1 MPDATPPNTKTIVLY
16 DGWCSVCSASAT
28 KLRRMDTHNRLDM
41 IDLRQDPSI
50 IDTYALDPKEVRRV
64 MHAITPEGEM
74 LVAMDAL
81 RATMRA
87 VGRGW
92 MLAWT
97 RIPIV
102 SWVCDR
108 FYMWF
113 ADNRLRFFKRKHA
126 CDDACSID

>member
-1 MPDATPPNTKTIVLY
+1 
-16 DGWCSVCSASAT
+16 
-28 KLRRMDTHNRLDM
+28 M

-64 MHAITPEGEM
+64 MHAITPEGEV
-74 LVAMDAL
+74 LIAMEAL

-87 VGRGW
+87 IGRGW

-97 RIPIV
+97 RIPVV

-113 ADNRLRFFKRKHA
+113 ARNRLRFFRVKEP
-126 CDDACSID
+126 CNDACSIDETR